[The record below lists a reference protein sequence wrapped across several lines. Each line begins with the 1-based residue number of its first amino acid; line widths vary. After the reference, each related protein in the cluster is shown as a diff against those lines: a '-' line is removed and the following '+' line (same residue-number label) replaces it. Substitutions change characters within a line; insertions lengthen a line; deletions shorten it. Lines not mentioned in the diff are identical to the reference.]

1 VTRRILL
8 VLLAFTAAVLVGAV
22 VPLTLDA
29 ASHDRTSFIAAT
41 AGMVRTDAAIAQS
54 RLDALAQP
62 GASASAGNGP
72 ADAPLVLLINQTQ
85 QAGDGLLI
93 FRGGRGS
100 NNRLVDKGMP
110 SGNWIKLAEQADDQ
124 GLLARKA
131 NTPIQPVTQVTGSR
145 VAAAMPVFLRG
156 NHGGVVGT
164 VVLARSTKS
173 LNGDIV
179 ELWIVL
185 GTIAALAMIAATL
198 LAFSLARWVSRPLAG
213 LDSAAGRLADG
224 DLAIR
229 AVVDSGPPELRRL
242 ATTFNTMAGRL
253 EALVHGNRAVIADV
267 SHQLRTPL
275 AALRLRLD
283 LLAADTDP
291 ATGHELAGA
300 LEELARLSRLVD
312 GLLAVARAENVVP
325 VPTAVDVAEVARE
338 RVVAWHPVADDRGI
352 TLEVSEEGRAG
363 GDGGREPPV
372 RGRGGWGP
380 RPPVQAWIGEGHLEQ
395 VLDNLIA
402 NALEALSAG
411 CHVTVTATTTVA
423 GAQITVADDGPG
435 LPALHHVQPERHR
448 AGPGHRPS
456 PGHLERRHGPAGRD
470 AGRRA
475 DRDPGLPGRASD
487 RRRRSGLLLVR
498 AGPGQ
503 LLGLGPDR
511 AGPGPGRCGT
521 RAGLRPC
528 MKAPKIAGGNPR
540 CMSGKPGTPS

>member
-8 VLLAFTAAVLVGAV
+8 MLLAFTAAVLVGAV

-62 GASASAGNGP
+62 GASAWTDDGP

-110 SGNWIKLAEQADDQ
+110 PGNWIKLAVQADDQ

-131 NTPIQPVTQVTGSR
+131 NTPIQPVTEMTGSR

-213 LDSAAGRLADG
+213 LDAAAGRLADG

-325 VPTAVDVAEVARE
+325 VPTVVDVAEVARE
-338 RVVAWHPVADDRGI
+338 RAVAWHPVADDRGI
-352 TLEVSEEGRAG
+352 TLDVVSR
-363 GDGGREPPV
+363 
-372 RGRGGWGP
+372 P
-380 RPPVQAWIGEGHLEQ
+380 RPSVEAWIGEGHLEQ

-435 LPALHHVQPERHR
+435 MSAEDRERAFLR
-448 AGPGHRPS
+448 FTTSNPNGTG
-456 PGHLERRHGPAGRD
+456 
-470 AGRRA
+470 
-475 DRDPGLPGRASD
+475 
-487 RRRRSGLLLVR
+487 
-498 AGPGQ
+498 
-503 LLGLGPDR
+503 LGLAIVHRLVTSNGGTARLAETPGGGLTAILDFPGVPATGGTTLDPSSSAPDL
-511 AGPGPGRCGT
+511 AS
-521 RAGLRPC
+521 L
-528 MKAPKIAGGNPR
+528 
-540 CMSGKPGTPS
+540 